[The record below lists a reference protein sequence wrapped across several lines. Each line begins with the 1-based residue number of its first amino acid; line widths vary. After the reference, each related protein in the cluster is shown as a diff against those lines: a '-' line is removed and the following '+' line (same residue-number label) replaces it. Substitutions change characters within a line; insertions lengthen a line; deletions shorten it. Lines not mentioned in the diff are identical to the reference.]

1 MLWTCPLYGKTAIT
15 ISQYDK
21 NLLNFTDRF
30 FEARERPFPGN
41 TIPVGIWASCGSPH
55 LEVDLLPRR
64 WRRLHPAP
72 VRLRRVHDGV
82 LCAETSPDYQVRV
95 WPQGFGPLLDT
106 YHWKYPMS
114 NSTLMYLLGTVC
126 CQHIHW
132 SQIWCWVL
140 ICTLW

>member
-30 FEARERPFPGN
+30 FEARERPFPGK

-64 WRRLHPAP
+64 RRRLHPAS

-95 WPQGFGPLLDT
+95 WPQVFGPLLDT
-106 YHWKYPMS
+106 YHWKYPTP
-114 NSTLMYLLGTVC
+114 NSTLMHLLGTVC
-126 CQHIHW
+126 CQYIHR
-132 SQIWCWVL
+132 SRIWHCVL
-140 ICTLW
+140 IFMLW